1 MSDLFA
7 PAALS
12 VSELNAAAKM
22 LLEDNLS
29 GLWVAGEVSNLTR
42 AASGHYYFSL
52 KDSRAQVRCAMFKGT
67 SQRFAALKEGDHV
80 EVSGRISIYEARGE
94 FQITVNDLRLKGL
107 GRLYEAY
114 EKLKAALQAEGLFA
128 AENKRPLPAHPQRIG
143 IVTSPAA
150 AALRDVL
157 TTLRRRA
164 PDIPVILYPAA
175 VQGADSAAQLARAVN
190 AASERGE
197 CDVLIVCRGG
207 GSIEDLWSF
216 NEEAVV
222 RAVAACRIPVVSG
235 VGHET
240 DFTLADFAADVRAPT
255 PTAAA
260 ELVSPN
266 RAELLHKLA
275 QAEGRLKDALTQRY
289 HDASQRVDWFARQIR
304 HPRQKLDAQ
313 RGQTAALAQR
323 LSAAMRAN
331 LRLQRET
338 LARQSLLLQHARP
351 DTAAAKGRLNA
362 FQTALS
368 RNFALLSAAKKQRLE
383 KQAALL
389 EAVSPQHILARGFSV
404 VKNGRGQVVRDAA
417 LLKQGQTLHITFAEG
432 EADVRVTGETAQP
445 DLFDFS

>member
-67 SQRFAALKEGDHV
+67 AQRFAALKEGDHV

-240 DFTLADFAADVRAPT
+240 DFTLTDFAADVRAPT

-313 RGQTAALAQR
+313 RGQTAVLAQR

-351 DTAAAKGRLNA
+351 DAAAAKGRLNA

-368 RNFALLSAAKKQRLE
+368 RNFALLSAAKRQRLE

-432 EADVRVTGETAQP
+432 EVDVRVTGETAQP

>member
-22 LLEDNLS
+22 LLEDKLS

-67 SQRFAALKEGDHV
+67 AQRFAALKEGDHV

-175 VQGADSAAQLARAVN
+175 VQGADSVAQLARAVN

-207 GSIEDLWSF
+207 GGIEDLWSF

-240 DFTLADFAADVRAPT
+240 DFTLTDFAADVRAPT

-313 RGQTAALAQR
+313 RGQTAVLAQR

>member
-67 SQRFAALKEGDHV
+67 AQRFAALKEGDHV

-222 RAVAACRIPVVSG
+222 RAVATCRIPVVSG

-331 LRLQRET
+331 FRLHAEK
-338 LARQSLLLQHARP
+338 LSRQSLLLQHARP
-351 DTAAAKGRLNA
+351 DAAAAKGRLNA

>member
-7 PAALS
+7 SAALS
-12 VSELNAAAKM
+12 VSELNAAARM

-67 SQRFAALKEGDHV
+67 AQRFAALKEGDHV

-128 AENKRPLPAHPQRIG
+128 AANKRPLPAHPQRIG

-240 DFTLADFAADVRAPT
+240 DFTLTDFAADVRAPT

-266 RAELLHKLA
+266 RTELLHKLA

-313 RGQTAALAQR
+313 RGQTAVLAQR
-323 LSAAMRAN
+323 LSAAMLAN

-351 DTAAAKGRLNA
+351 DAAAAKGRLNA

-368 RNFALLSAAKKQRLE
+368 RNFALLSAAKRQRLE